1 MKKEA
6 YFSDGYLRVLVSLLN
21 QCFSVMLIDHKYLEI
36 CSLFMLAYINSFSI
50 LLAFLDETSS
60 ILYYRISKGL
70 VPPEKPS
77 NKELVNMNRIPEW
90 NEQQG
95 KWKF

>member
-1 MKKEA
+1 
-6 YFSDGYLRVLVSLLN
+6 
-21 QCFSVMLIDHKYLEI
+21 MLT
-36 CSLFMLAYINSFSI
+36 YINSFSV

-70 VPPEKPS
+70 VPPEKSS

-90 NEQQG
+90 TEQQG